1 MGRPAIYT
9 DELAETFC
17 QRIAEGRSERSVCK
31 DDDMPSHTTIQKW
44 ERESPA
50 FAAQYTR
57 ARDERAAFLA
67 EEALS
72 ISDALGT
79 NPSSEQVQAAR
90 LQVDTRKWF
99 ASKLAPKRFGERIQT
114 DSNINVSGGLTL
126 AAIPEDELDRVIGL
140 ATIGTVQPGGGKGG
154 EGAPPRK
161 E

>member
-44 ERESPA
+44 ERENPA

-72 ISDALGT
+72 ISDALGHS
-79 NPSSEQVQAAR
+79 PSSEQVQAAR

-99 ASKLAPKRFGERIQT
+99 ASKLAPKRFGDRIQT
-114 DSNINVSGGLTL
+114 DASVNANVTGDFSLRL
-126 AAIPEDELDRVIGL
+126 AAMSDDELGRILADAAASSGL
-140 ATIGTVQPGGGKGG
+140 GVATKAG
-154 EGAPPRK
+154 
-161 E
+161 